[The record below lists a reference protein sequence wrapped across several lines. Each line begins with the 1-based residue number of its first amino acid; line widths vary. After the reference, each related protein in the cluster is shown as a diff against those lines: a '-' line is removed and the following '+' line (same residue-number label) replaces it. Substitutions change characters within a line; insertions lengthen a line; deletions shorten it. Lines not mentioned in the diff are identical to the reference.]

1 MQVRICLA
9 WAAFAKLKTILRSP
23 KPKLNFKIRLFK
35 ATCISILLYGCETWI
50 LTEALTEKLDIFA
63 RTCYRIMLGIK
74 QSRDHV
80 TNERLYQQ
88 VNQVP
93 VREMIR
99 ERQLKFT
106 GHCIRMP
113 TDEPI
118 NRFVLYESKV
128 RPSLRPGAQ
137 TRTYR
142 QQISS
147 HLLPGEKALEATEIW
162 KIAVNKSAW
171 NKHFVVSKK
180 KKPPDLS
187 SELE

>member
-1 MQVRICLA
+1 MYEIIINKVHV
-9 WAAFAKLKTILRSP
+9 
-23 KPKLNFKIRLFK
+23 LFK
-35 ATCISILLYGCETWI
+35 AACISILLYGCETWI

-80 TNERLYQQ
+80 TNERLYQR

-93 VREMIR
+93 IREMIR

-113 TDEPI
+113 TYEPI
-118 NRFVLYESKV
+118 KRFVLYESKV
-128 RPSLRPGAQ
+128 RPSLRSGAQ

-142 QQISS
+142 MMMMMMRTRKKYSCSS
-147 HLLPGEKALEATEIW
+147 DRC
-162 KIAVNKSAW
+162 
-171 NKHFVVSKK
+171 VSM
-180 KKPPDLS
+180 DQR
-187 SELE
+187 